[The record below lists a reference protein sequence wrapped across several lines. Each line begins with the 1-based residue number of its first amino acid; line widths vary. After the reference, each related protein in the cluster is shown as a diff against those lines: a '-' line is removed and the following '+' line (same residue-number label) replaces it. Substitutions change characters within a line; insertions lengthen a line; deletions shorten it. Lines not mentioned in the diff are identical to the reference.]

1 MRRLLATIALA
12 AALASGP
19 AMAYAQ
25 TAELAARDGVDIAA
39 GAATLLA
46 ALWLLIVALRLAKVS
61 AGSTYAENIRWV
73 VLGSMCLGGSV
84 LASWSTH
91 FMPDAFTAAQA
102 QLGANLFIVVAIMFL
117 AIYFTRVLRALS
129 KFMKAV
135 RALRE
140 SVDKTVSAPAFDGV
154 ADLLTD
160 EPPGG
165 DATGPTVTETRPG
178 GSDG

>member
-1 MRRLLATIALA
+1 MRRLLATISVA
-12 AALASGP
+12 AALTSGP
-19 AMAYAQ
+19 ALAYAQ
-25 TAELAARDGVDIAA
+25 TAELAARDSVDIAA

-46 ALWLLIVALRLAKVS
+46 ALWLLVVALRLAKVS

-73 VLGSMCLGGSV
+73 VLGSLCLGGSV

-129 KFMKAV
+129 KFMKAA

-140 SVDKTVSAPAFDGV
+140 SVDKTVSAPDSDSV

-160 EPPGG
+160 GSSVD
-165 DATGPTVTETRPG
+165 DATSPTTTESRSG